1 MIKKNLEL
9 LGIRLKSQIEEN
21 DIHFWW
27 QKKYTEILKS
37 DLENKN
43 ELLISLN
50 SALEDLEKIDI
61 SLINKELKTENKGK
75 QTTQSENNNKQNTKD
90 KFFYTSEEWKSKG
103 DRQVNDLN
111 YRKAI
116 FSYTKAL
123 EIKKNYF
130 DALLNRGICHLNLQN
145 YNSALLDFNNAIK
158 LDPKNYESYL
168 LRGKTNFQLINF
180 KNAVADFDKYIRFE
194 KNNAEAYFMRGNS
207 KVNGYIIGSKTYLSA
222 YEDYFEGYKLDSDY
236 GDKTTREN
244 FKKIKEIIDSSAQ
257 SNQKSPQIRI
267 DNEINLDN
275 DKTQN
280 IGKTSKNL
288 VAVNKIQA
296 KKNFTNES
304 ETINFQSNKIFPN
317 SKFSINDFF
326 VIFAVIIAL
335 VMGNE
340 IAKNNSFI
348 NANNKVTNRNQLIK
362 KSKRDLYID
371 RQVDNYVKRMKS
383 NTEFN
388 DKNKQFNKASNKA
401 DTRTN
406 LWVKKSMRFD
416 ISNCERTEY
425 FEQKVPSNYYK
436 NGYFIKKMEKVF
448 KVSC

>member
-37 DLENKN
+37 DLDNKN

-61 SLINKELKTENKGK
+61 SLIKKELKTENKGK

-103 DRQVNDLN
+103 DKQVNDLN

-123 EIKKNYF
+123 KIKKNYF

-194 KNNAEAYFMRGNS
+194 KKNAEAYFMRGNA
-207 KVNGYIIGSKTYLSA
+207 KVQGYIIGSKTYLSA
-222 YEDYFEGYKLDSDY
+222 YEDFLDGYKLDSDY
-236 GDKTTREN
+236 EDRFTREN
-244 FKKIKEIIDSSAQ
+244 FKEVKEIIESS
-257 SNQKSPQIRI
+257 SKTNQKSPQIKI

-280 IGKTSKNL
+280 IEKTSNNL

-296 KKNFTNES
+296 KTNSTHES
-304 ETINFQSNKIFPN
+304 ETINFQSNKIFLN
-317 SKFSINDFF
+317 SKLSINNFF

-348 NANNKVTNRNQLIK
+348 NANNKVTNRNRLIK
-362 KSKRDLYID
+362 KSKRDSYID
-371 RQVDNYVKRMKS
+371 RQIDNYVKRMKS
-383 NTEFN
+383 NTE
-388 DKNKQFNKASNKA
+388 FNKASNKA

-406 LWVKKSMRFD
+406 LWVKKSMSFD